1 LLAEAELQIEVE
13 EPERAVQELQLVILS
28 LLQEF
33 LYLLGQEA
41 QETDH
46 ILGAMAQVMVLLLEL
61 HHQFH
66 VQVEEEVETDLTH
79 QVKIVFQEKMVI
91 QEDQAEELLEDLEE
105 RQLHQVVAELLTKE
119 IMVDKELKTGADT
132 LEAEAVI
139 ILLHLTAEELPVM
152 D

>member
-1 LLAEAELQIEVE
+1 MDHT
-13 EPERAVQELQLVILS
+13 
-28 LLQEF
+28 
-33 LYLLGQEA
+33 LGV
-41 QETDH
+41 
-46 ILGAMAQVMVLLLEL
+46 MAQVMVLLLEL

-79 QVKIVFQEKMVI
+79 QVKIVFQEVMVI

-105 RQLHQVVAELLTKE
+105 RQLKMVVAELLTKE

-139 ILLHLTAEELPVM
+139 TLLHLTAEELPVM